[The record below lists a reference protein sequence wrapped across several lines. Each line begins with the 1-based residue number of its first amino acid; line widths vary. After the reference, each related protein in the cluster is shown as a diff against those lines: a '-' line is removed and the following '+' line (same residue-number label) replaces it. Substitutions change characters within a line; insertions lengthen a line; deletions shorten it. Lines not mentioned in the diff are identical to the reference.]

1 MSGSGAK
8 AGSAKE
14 KSTVTDTV
22 PRSNNVTVCHCVG
35 ELWII
40 GGLALAG
47 LALSSFKP
55 PLAILGQSGLNI
67 FDNFLGVKG

>member
-1 MSGSGAK
+1 MEIEVGVK
-8 AGSAKE
+8 HERQRRKRGSAKE

-47 LALSSFKP
+47 FVVELPF
-55 PLAILGQSGLNI
+55 Q
-67 FDNFLGVKG
+67 

>member
-55 PLAILGQSGLNI
+55 PLAIFGPI
-67 FDNFLGVKG
+67 RIEYF